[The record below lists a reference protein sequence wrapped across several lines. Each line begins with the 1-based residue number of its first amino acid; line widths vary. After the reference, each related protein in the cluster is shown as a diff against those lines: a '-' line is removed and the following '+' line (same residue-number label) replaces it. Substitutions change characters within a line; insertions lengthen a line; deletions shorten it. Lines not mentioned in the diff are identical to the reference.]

1 MKSGK
6 FITLLVVALALCVSA
21 IFLYRKQNAPAESRS
36 DWRGKKVFATL
47 SEKIEDI
54 QRVEF
59 TKQDKKL
66 ELVRNEDNEWHAVS
80 NEGYPAD
87 NNRVNELI
95 FNLTDLTLSDRITDD
110 KAKYEKF
117 GVEKEIGEEGSLKLS
132 GKKDTLLHL
141 IMGKRRDVPFDPD
154 SPSMESGGYYLRV
167 ESDPYVY
174 LTRNSELWML
184 EPKVS
189 RWANA
194 AILSVPRDDIVDI
207 RINTATS
214 GTAHLAWDDGALKLE
229 SIPAGMKQKDSEVQ
243 NFRDS
248 LNAVR
253 FEDVFSAKSEKAI
266 GIDFNTSL
274 TLQAKD
280 GTHYQVRGGN
290 KEERGYITLKGSYGE
305 PFFTDDDKAS
315 TTTLAAAEQKAKEA
329 KAAVPGFNKK
339 HEPWIYEM
347 ESYLFS
353 RLVRDP
359 NGLIEPIAPANDED
373 SSGEVSSMPAPAVKP
388 D

>member
-6 FITLLVVALALCVSA
+6 FIILLAIALALCIAA
-21 IFLYRKQNAPAESRS
+21 IIAYKKQNAPAASRS
-36 DWRGKKVFATL
+36 DWRGKKIFASL

-59 TKQDKKL
+59 TKKDSKL

-110 KAKYEKF
+110 KAKFEKF
-117 GVEKEIGEEGSLKLS
+117 GVDKEIGEEGSLKLS
-132 GKKDTLLHL
+132 GKKDTLIHL
-141 IMGKRRDVPFDPD
+141 IMGKRREVPFDPD

-194 AILSVPRDDIVDI
+194 SILSVPRDDIVDI
-207 RINTATS
+207 QMHSATS

-243 NFRDS
+243 NFRDA

-280 GTHYQVRGGN
+280 GTLYHVRGGH
-290 KEERGYITLKGSYGE
+290 KEDRGYITLRASYGE

-329 KAAVPGFNKK
+329 KAAVPAFNKR

-359 NGLIEPIAPANDED
+359 KGLVEPVTPADKDET
-373 SSGEVSSMPAPAVKP
+373 GAAASMPSPVSKP